1 MTTKAMNTQDR
12 ICLITRANS
21 GIGKVTAMEL
31 AGKGMTVLMVCRN
44 AQKGAKARQ
53 EVISAAGHQRVDL
66 LLCDLSDQQAIRK
79 LSDEVHRRYPRLDV
93 LINNAGLIIEKRT
106 TTAQGLEY
114 TFALN
119 HLAPFLL
126 THLLLDLLRKSDE
139 ARIITV
145 SSEAHRIARLDFS
158 DLQSE
163 RKYGSMNAYANSKLA
178 NILFTRELAAQ
189 LKGEPITANCLHPG
203 VVATQF
209 GSGFKGGFASVLL
222 FLGRPFF
229 ISPEKGAQTS
239 VYLAASPE
247 VRGITG
253 LYFDKKKPKTPSDQA
268 LSQYNAQKLWTL
280 SKQLTQLN

>member
-1 MTTKAMNTQDR
+1 MNTQDK
-12 ICLITRANS
+12 ICLITGANS

-31 AGKGMTVLMVCRN
+31 ARKGMTILMVCRN
-44 AQKGAKARQ
+44 AQKGEKARQ

-66 LLCDLSDQQAIRK
+66 LLCDLSDQKAVRK
-79 LSDEVHRRYPRLDV
+79 LADEVHQRYPRLDV

-163 RKYGSMNAYANSKLA
+163 RKYGSMRAYANSKLA

-189 LKGEPITANCLHPG
+189 LEGERITANCLHPG

-209 GSGFKGGFASVLL
+209 GSGFKGGFANVLL

-239 VYLAASPE
+239 VYLASSPE

-268 LSQYNAQKLWTL
+268 LSQYNAQKLWAL
-280 SKQLTQLN
+280 SKQLTQLS